1 MKQQAVITSLQKK
14 WKALSLASLA
24 LVSLAVA
31 VVFITC
37 LHQLFGYSF
46 GWIIPAWLVVWM
58 LLLLTLRSWRIQQQ
72 DVILHLNRHIPQ
84 LEESS
89 ELLLKSPGSLNVLQ
103 KMQVNKLKENI
114 THASA
119 AHPVSAK
126 LKRSVLALLL
136 SVIVSTLVFV
146 LLKPAIQLQNKNV
159 LPVATSPTLQQ
170 VLPSIAAAAVKI
182 ISPVYTGIAPQTQQA
197 MDIVA
202 VEGAGITWQIET
214 NKPVNHIRLIFG
226 DSTSLPLHAVNDAHT
241 IWATEKTISH
251 PGFYQVQI
259 DSSLSDL
266 YKLDMI
272 KDQPPAIIVQSPKP
286 STVIDF
292 GNRNEPPY
300 RLV

>member
-1 MKQQAVITSLQKK
+1 MKQQAAITSLQKK

-24 LVSLAVA
+24 LVSLAAA

-159 LPVATSPTLQQ
+159 LP
-170 VLPSIAAAAVKI
+170 SIAAAAVKI

-266 YKLDMI
+266 YKLDM
-272 KDQPPAIIVQSPKP
+272 
-286 STVIDF
+286 
-292 GNRNEPPY
+292 
-300 RLV
+300 